1 MPGAQRKMREGK
13 GSVNVPPA
21 GASALPPPFAEALRV
36 KRRSRDS
43 EARRET
49 AAADEA
55 WKMTRSLKRILTAK
69 RADSVEFSGSGAG
82 DQNGTTATIAS
93 AERHIRPAHT
103 GGPVQAAR

>member
-36 KRRSRDS
+36 KRRERDS

-49 AAADEA
+49 AAADDA

-69 RADSVEFSGSGAG
+69 RADSVEFRGAG
-82 DQNGTTATIAS
+82 AGEQTGIQAKIAGG
-93 AERHIRPAHT
+93 ERHPK
-103 GGPVQAAR
+103 GK